1 MSRSRTRDDKI
12 EVRIGRNLRR
22 LREKRNL
29 SQTELGDEFGISF
42 QQIQKYESGK
52 NRMGASLLYR
62 AAGVLNV
69 RLSHFFK

>member
-1 MSRSRTRDDKI
+1 MSGSRTRDDKL
-12 EVRIGRNLRR
+12 EERIGCNLRR
-22 LREKRNL
+22 AREKRNL
-29 SQTELGDEFGISF
+29 SQTELGDQFGITF

-69 RLSHFFK
+69 RLSQFFR